1 MATIGLSVE
10 SGAMNAVLFDIEA
23 DAVVASQVTSLK
35 GGASTSLPTAVE
47 AMKAVAA
54 RRQIDVDAVGLVY
67 GSADERDAFARA
79 IDENDLD
86 GIQLVSASTA
96 FLGWLARSSEFDAAQ
111 CVLLYYLGAK
121 GVSIS
126 LADASDASLSTPKTA
141 TLDSLTPERIGSTV
155 PLAWEVLDEAGR
167 KPDAVAL
174 FGDRSENKDLVDIL
188 SLGLGVPVVHV
199 GDSDQIAAC
208 GASLAV
214 AGDADA
220 VLPVV
225 VEPEASLAVDSEASE
240 TPESVAETTAEAPA
254 DIAVQAERVAVRST
268 VAPAPL
274 LSAVAPNV
282 AVRRIEP
289 ASSSTGSIPRKKFVL
304 TAALLAGVLSGGV
317 ALASTLPANAPVAN
331 EASPA
336 TVPEVDGLDTSL
348 VGATQSVEV
357 TPPAPPAV
365 PAPAP
370 VVIDPV
376 TQQPIVVDP
385 TTQQWTIDPTTGAA
399 VPAEALTPIPAAAI
413 PPAAAVVPKTTVAPP
428 EFAVPTIVP
437 EPGKSQ
443 EQLEQEAWDR
453 HWAHT
458 AEWLQQEITGN

>member
-1 MATIGLSVE
+1 
-10 SGAMNAVLFDIEA
+10 MNAVLFDIEA

-67 GSADERDAFARA
+67 GSADERDGFSRA

-96 FLGWLARSSEFDAAQ
+96 LLGWLARSSEFDAAQ
-111 CVLLYYLGAK
+111 CVLLYYLGGK

-126 LADASDASLSTPKTA
+126 LADATDASLSTPKTA

-214 AGDADA
+214 AGDADE

-225 VEPEASLAVDSEASE
+225 VEPEASLALDSEASE
-240 TPESVAETTAEAPA
+240 TPESVAEAPA
-254 DIAVQAERVAVRST
+254 DIAGRAERGAVRST

-336 TVPEVDGLDTSL
+336 TFPEVDGLDTSL

-376 TQQPIVVDP
+376 TQQPIAVDP

-458 AEWLQQEITGN
+458 AEWLQQEIIGN

>member
-67 GSADERDAFARA
+67 GSADERDGFSRA

-96 FLGWLARSSEFDAAQ
+96 LLGWLARSSEFDAAQ
-111 CVLLYYLGAK
+111 CVLLYYLGGK

-126 LADASDASLSTPKTA
+126 LADATDASLSTPKTA

-214 AGDADA
+214 AGDADE

-225 VEPEASLAVDSEASE
+225 VEPEASLALDSEASE
-240 TPESVAETTAEAPA
+240 TPESVAEAPA
-254 DIAVQAERVAVRST
+254 DIAGRAERGAVRST

-336 TVPEVDGLDTSL
+336 TFPEVDGLDTSL

-376 TQQPIVVDP
+376 TQQPIAVDP

-458 AEWLQQEITGN
+458 AEWLQQEIIGN

>member
-1 MATIGLSVE
+1 M
-10 SGAMNAVLFDIEA
+10 
-23 DAVVASQVTSLK
+23 
-35 GGASTSLPTAVE
+35 
-47 AMKAVAA
+47 
-54 RRQIDVDAVGLVY
+54 
-67 GSADERDAFARA
+67 
-79 IDENDLD
+79 
-86 GIQLVSASTA
+86 SASTA

-126 LADASDASLSTPKTA
+126 LADAADASLSTPKTA
-141 TLDSLTPERIGSTV
+141 NLDSLTPERIGSTV

-188 SLGLGVPVVHV
+188 TLGLGVPVVHV

-220 VLPVV
+220 VLAVV
-225 VEPEASLAVDSEASE
+225 VKSEASLALDSEESE
-240 TPESVAETTAEAPA
+240 TPEPVAEAPA
-254 DIAVQAERVAVRST
+254 DIAVQAEHVAVRST

-274 LSAVAPNV
+274 LAAVAPNV

-289 ASSSTGSIPRKKFVL
+289 ASSSTGSVPRKKFVL

-331 EASPA
+331 EASTT
-336 TVPEVDGLDTSL
+336 TVSEVDGLDTSL

-365 PAPAP
+365 PAPPP

-399 VPAEALTPIPAAAI
+399 APAEALTPIPAAAI
-413 PPAAAVVPKTTVAPP
+413 PPAAAVVPKATVAPP

>member
-54 RRQIDVDAVGLVY
+54 RRQIDVDAMGLVY
-67 GSADERDAFARA
+67 GSADERDGFSRA

-96 FLGWLARSSEFDAAQ
+96 LLGWLARSSEFDAAQ
-111 CVLLYYLGAK
+111 CVLLYYLGPK

-126 LADASDASLSTPKTA
+126 LADAADASLSTPKTA

-214 AGDADA
+214 AGDADE
-220 VLPVV
+220 VLPVL
-225 VEPEASLAVDSEASE
+225 VEPEASLALDSEASE
-240 TPESVAETTAEAPA
+240 TPEHVAEAPA
-254 DIAVQAERVAVRST
+254 DIAGRAERVAVRST

-336 TVPEVDGLDTSL
+336 MVPEVDGLDTSL